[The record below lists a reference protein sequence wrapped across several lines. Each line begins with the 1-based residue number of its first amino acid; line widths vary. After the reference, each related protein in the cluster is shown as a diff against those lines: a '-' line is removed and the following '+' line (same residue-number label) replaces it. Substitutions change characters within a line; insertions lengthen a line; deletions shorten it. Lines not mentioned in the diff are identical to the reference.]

1 MSNQPFR
8 NYLEHARAKRS
19 IDQLWFFAIPALA
32 ILFFVGFFLLIWNL
46 FSLTGQYAREIALRD
61 AIRFHSAINEFRD
74 YYSTAV
80 VANLRASDIEIT
92 HDYHY
97 KDDAVPLPATLTREL
112 GQNISESNA
121 SSMAFY
127 SDYPFPWR
135 DSTLLDSDPFMA
147 DALAYLR
154 QNPDE
159 VYYRFEAAGNNLQP
173 VLRYASPSVMSES
186 CVACHNGHPDSPR
199 RDWKVGDVRG
209 VLEVSVPI
217 TYVSILNTGTPPFRL
232 IFSGL
237 LLLIGA
243 IGLSVTGYNLR
254 TASMQAIED
263 RTRELENEI
272 QEREAAEQ
280 KLTVAMEE
288 ANEANEA
295 KSRFLATM
303 SHELRTPLNA
313 IIGYSE
319 MLEDDAKEEN
329 SEFSEDLSRISRS
342 GRHLLTLINDILD
355 LSKIEAGKLDLE
367 IEHTDIFRIV
377 QYIEDL
383 TLVLFDGTDTC
394 FRLNVSPEIKSIYT
408 DETRL
413 RQIIF
418 NLLSNASKFT
428 EKGEVRLDIRK
439 VVLAHGIFIELKV
452 ADTGIGMSRELV
464 SAVFKPFVQGD
475 SSTSRKYGGTGLG
488 LAITNSLV
496 SLLEGEMEVVSAKG
510 KGAIFTVRLPYRDC
524 DSH

>member
-1 MSNQPFR
+1 MTNHPIR
-8 NYLEHARAKRS
+8 EYLEYTRAKRS
-19 IDQLWFFAIPALA
+19 IDRLWLIAIPALA
-32 ILFFVGFFLLIWNL
+32 SLFFIGFFLLIWNL
-46 FSLTGQYAREIALRD
+46 FSLTGQYSREIALRD
-61 AIRFHSAINEFRD
+61 AVRFHNAINEFRD

-80 VANLRASDIEIT
+80 VANLRAADIEIT

-97 KDDAVPLPATLTREL
+97 KDSAVPLPATLTREL

-127 SDYPFPWR
+127 SDHPFPWR
-135 DSTLLDSDPFMA
+135 DTTMIDSDPFMT
-147 DALAYLR
+147 DALTYLR

-159 VYYRFEAAGNNLQP
+159 VYYRFEAAGSSSQP
-173 VLRYASPSVMSES
+173 VLRYATPSIMSES
-186 CVACHNGHPDSPR
+186 CVACHNNHPDSPKK
-199 RDWKVGDVRG
+199 DWQEGDVRG

-217 TYVSILNTGTPPFRL
+217 TYVSIFNTDAPPSRL

-237 LLLIGA
+237 LLLLGA
-243 IGLSVTGYNLR
+243 IGLSVAGYNLR
-254 TASMQAIED
+254 TVSMRAIED
-263 RTRELENEI
+263 RTRELETEI
-272 QEREAAEQ
+272 IERETAEQ
-280 KLTVAMEE
+280 KLTIAMREAHE
-288 ANEANEA
+288 ANAA

-319 MLEDDAKEEN
+319 MLEEDAKEDN
-329 SEFSEDLSRISRS
+329 SALTGDLNRISRS

-377 QYIEDL
+377 QYVEDL
-383 TLVLFDGTDTC
+383 TLLLFDDSEVC
-394 FRLNVSPEIKSIYT
+394 FSLNANPELKSIYT

-418 NLLSNASKFT
+418 NLLSNAAKFT
-428 EKGEVRLDIRK
+428 DQGLVNLDIRK

-452 ADTGIGMSRELV
+452 SDTGIGMSREVV
-464 SAVFKPFVQGD
+464 STIFKPFVQGD

-488 LAITNSLV
+488 LSITYSLV
-496 SLLEGEMEVVSAKG
+496 KLLDGEMEVVSAGG
-510 KGAIFTVRLPYRDC
+510 KGSIFTVGLPFYEC
-524 DSH
+524 ESI